1 MSEVPI
7 LIEIFDPPMCC
18 SSGLCGPAVD
28 PVLLKVQQATIRI
41 RRESEGRVH
50 VERRQLSQDPGCFLR
65 NPAVMSLVTKSG
77 TGILP
82 VTTVNREVKKT
93 NAYPTF
99 EELEQWSEAVRIHAQ
114 P

>member
-1 MSEVPI
+1 MSDAPI

-28 PVLLKVQQATIRI
+28 PALLKVQQAVIRI
-41 RRESEGRVH
+41 QRESGGHVR
-50 VERRQLSQDPGCFLR
+50 VERRQLSQDPGCFLQ
-65 NPAVMSLVTKSG
+65 NPAIMSLVTKSG

-93 NAYPTF
+93 KAYPTF
-99 EELEQWSEAVRIHAQ
+99 EELEQWSGAARIHEQ

>member
-1 MSEVPI
+1 MSDAPV

-28 PVLLKVQQATIRI
+28 PVLLKIQQAVIRI
-41 RRESEGRVH
+41 QRESAGDVR
-50 VERRQLSQDPGCFLR
+50 VERRQLSQDPGCFLQ
-65 NPAVMSLVTKSG
+65 NPAVMSLVTQSG

-99 EELEQWSEAVRIHAQ
+99 DELQQWAEAARTHAQ

>member
-1 MSEVPI
+1 MSEVQI

-28 PVLLKVQQATIRI
+28 PVLLKVQQAIIRI
-41 RRESEGRVH
+41 QRESDGRVR
-50 VERRQLSQDPGCFLR
+50 VERRQLSQDPGCFLQ
-65 NPAVMSLVTKSG
+65 NPAVMSLVTRSG

-82 VTTVNREVKKT
+82 VTTVNGQVKKT

-99 EELEQWSEAVRIHAQ
+99 EELEQWSEAVRVHAR